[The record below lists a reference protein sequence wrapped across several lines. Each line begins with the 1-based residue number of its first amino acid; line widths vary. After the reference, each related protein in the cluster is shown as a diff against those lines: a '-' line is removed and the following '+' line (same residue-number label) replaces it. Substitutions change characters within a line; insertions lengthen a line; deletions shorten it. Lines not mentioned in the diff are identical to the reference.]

1 MAPDSLMI
9 GRPTKQQRQSERQQL
24 GKLSDLVVKPGTLQ
38 KYHLQFNKFHDWA
51 TSNQFSL
58 HGALNIDATA
68 SQYIEGLWA
77 DGFGRAE
84 ASYFV
89 AALQYMLPNLK
100 HSLPLSWRLVK
111 TWARH
116 EMPTRAVPLDA
127 PTVLAFASLFQV
139 WDEPRLA
146 AGIIV
151 AFDFF
156 LRTGELFTIRRNQ
169 VELTGTTAMLQLLDT
184 KTGALKLQSERLL
197 AWDRIA
203 VQALQFLCHQLQPG
217 DLLLQSS
224 APRFRTLWHRA
235 VHFFELNEFFI
246 QPYSL
251 RRGGCTAAFRR
262 GATFDQL
269 LVRGRWSHQRTA
281 RIYLDEALQ
290 QSAALSFPASARRR
304 LKWARL
310 RFNGFAIVGRVEG
323 LVG

>member
-1 MAPDSLMI
+1 ML
-9 GRPTKQQRQSERQQL
+9 GKPTKQQRKSERQQL
-24 GKLSDLVVKPGTLQ
+24 GRLSDLVVKAGTLQ
-38 KYHLQFNKFHDWA
+38 KYHVQFNKFHDWA
-51 TSNQFSL
+51 TANQFPL
-58 HGALNIDATA
+58 GNAMDIDAAA

-89 AALQYMLPNLK
+89 AALQFMLPHLRQ
-100 HSLPLSWRLVK
+100 SLPMAWRLVK
-111 TWARH
+111 TWTRH

-127 PTVLAFASLFQV
+127 HTVLAIASLFHI

-169 VELTGTTAMLQLLDT
+169 VEFVGTTAVLQLMDT

-197 AWDRIA
+197 AWDRLA
-203 VQALQFLCHQLQPG
+203 VQALEFLCLHLQPG
-217 DLLLQSS
+217 DRLLQSS

-235 VHFFELNEFFI
+235 IRFFELNEFFI

-251 RRGGCTAAFRR
+251 RRGGCTSAFRR

-269 LVRGRWSHQRTA
+269 MVRGRWSHQKTA

-290 QSAALSFPASARRR
+290 QSAALSFPLPARRR
-304 LKWARL
+304 LRWARSL
-310 RFNGFAIVGRVEG
+310 FPGFAIRGRVDRA
-323 LVG
+323 VG